1 MIIFDDIDSIA
12 YSSEWDY
19 SDIADELA
27 SIQYEIGEFL
37 RELEQHEYQNR
48 DADSDALIRIS
59 DWKERLGLLLL
70 CSIVAG
76 ADS

>member
-1 MIIFDDIDSIA
+1 MIFDDIDSIA

-27 SIQYEIGEFL
+27 SIQCEIGEFL
-37 RELEQHEYQNR
+37 GELERHEYQDR

-59 DWKERLGLLLL
+59 DWKERLNSLLL
-70 CSIVAG
+70 CSIAVG